1 MYPKRRMRRLR
12 SSEGMRA
19 MTREVTV
26 DSDDLIYP
34 LFAVS
39 GRNRREEVPS
49 LPGVK
54 RFSVDLLSEAV
65 ADVHPPA
72 VLLFGVPDADRKDT
86 GASAALDDGG
96 IVPRAIRRIK
106 EERPDLVVITDVC
119 LCAYISHGHCGVVRQ
134 DGQVDNDATLDL
146 IAEMAEVHAGA
157 GADVV
162 APSGMMDGQVGAIR
176 AGLDAAGH
184 EEVSIMSYAAKFAS
198 SFYGPFRDIAHSAP
212 DFGDRRRYQLPAS
225 NRREALRDA
234 LLDEGEGADWLMV
247 KPAMP
252 YLDVLTE
259 LRGETRLP
267 ISAYQVSGEYAMI
280 KSAAERD
287 RIDEKRVVLE
297 SLTAIKR
304 AGADSIITYYA
315 EKVCEWL

>member
-34 LFAVS
+34 LFVVS
-39 GRNRREEVPS
+39 GRNRREKVPS

-54 RFSVDLLSEAV
+54 QFSVDLLPEAV

-119 LCAYISHGHCGVVRQ
+119 LCAYMSHGHCGVVRQ